1 MLSTY
6 TYILHV
12 SSYRCVRACVY
23 LLVNFNLCFLHSGA
37 PQFVDLSVEF
47 AIEGDTLTVNCC
59 IMSFP
64 QPTVSL
70 TFKGT
75 VLSAS
80 VSGGYDNVSRLFRY
94 YITYSTMAM
103 QSNDEGNYTVSA
115 TVTHGQPAV
124 TEVFTKTVFVAVYG
138 GSCSHLSMRG
148 HVQHIV
154 IYSPLNMCYDAS
166 CYTYTSYI

>member
-1 MLSTY
+1 MCVCVCV
-6 TYILHV
+6 HV
-12 SSYRCVRACVY
+12 CVCVCLY

-37 PQFVDLSVEF
+37 PQFIDFTVEF

-59 IMSFP
+59 VMSFP
-64 QPTVSL
+64 WPTVSL

-115 TVTHGQPAV
+115 TVTHGQPAA
-124 TEVFTKTVFVAVYG
+124 TEVFTKTVFRAIYG
-138 GSCSHLSMRG
+138 ESCSHLSMRG
-148 HVQHIV
+148 HMQHTYRV
-154 IYSPLNMCYDAS
+154 VASYADATTL
-166 CYTYTSYI
+166 YQEIFA

>member
-1 MLSTY
+1 MSVATD
-6 TYILHV
+6 V
-12 SSYRCVRACVY
+12 CVCIY
-23 LLVNFNLCFLHSGA
+23 LLVNFNLCCLHSGA

-64 QPTVSL
+64 QPTLSL
-70 TFKGT
+70 TFKGA

-94 YITYSTMAM
+94 YITSSIMAM
-103 QSNDEGNYTVSA
+103 QSNDEGNYTCSA

-124 TEVFTKTVFVAVYG
+124 TEVFTKTVFIAVYG

-148 HVQHIV
+148 HMQHTVIV
-154 IYSPLNMCYDAS
+154 LLIRIQMQQLYIMRYVLNC
-166 CYTYTSYI
+166 CP